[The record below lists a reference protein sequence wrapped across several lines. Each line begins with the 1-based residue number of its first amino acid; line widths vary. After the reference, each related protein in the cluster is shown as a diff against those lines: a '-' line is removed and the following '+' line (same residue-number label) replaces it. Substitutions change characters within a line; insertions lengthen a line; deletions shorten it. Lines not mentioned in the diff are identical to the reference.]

1 MQQGT
6 KTKVRQ
12 LTSEYMEKQELLE
25 EQRRR
30 RRKGLIRRL
39 SVFAVFMILFFA
51 LTGFTLLQQQSS
63 IQQQKV
69 EQEKLDEELLQ
80 MEKQQSQLSQEI
92 EWLHDPE
99 YIAELARRDFFLT
112 KPGETLFQL
121 PRSSSGSD

>member
-1 MQQGT
+1 MEQGN
-6 KTKVRQ
+6 KKIRQ
-12 LTSEYMEKQELLE
+12 LTSEYMERQALLE

-39 SVFAVFMILFFA
+39 SVFTFCAVIFLSFVGVTIF
-51 LTGFTLLQQQSS
+51 QQQAS
-63 IQQQKV
+63 IQAQNTQI
-69 EQEKLDEELLQ
+69 EQ
-80 MEKQQSQLSQEI
+80 MEEEFVHLEKEEVRLKQEI

-121 PRSSSGSD
+121 PRSGTPSD